1 MRKLKKEKWA
11 VKTERIIAESKG
23 LVATETQCP
32 IQETVSTTTTKST
45 THELELKIEA
55 SEQTVV
61 RRAQPSSEQKKS
73 NSLKRRLGIYIS
85 ELQENESDESS
96 SDEEERDEDSTEI
109 CKNAG
114 DSSCLCCELKS
125 KAKLLEALNTPEII
139 QGIESIVENKL
150 NRRFSSLSTIDI
162 SLSDES
168 LKRHEIASTDDISY
182 RGTPVSRQPSSVS
195 KKSSRSSGYGSMLY
209 DPPLDIHVES
219 SIDEFE
225 QTETFVD
232 QTMPYSPLVRQNS
245 SSSHGSTLSP
255 RSTIDSRL
263 SSTDSYKTALSS
275 EDEDFYD
282 QQYEY
287 QFNER
292 ESTSCDDSVI
302 TIHKQSHF
310 TNIVYSPPPGGKEKL
325 VGEMQISVKELLK
338 DVQRKVLGRVYMS
351 NAFPSLGHGLQF
363 QLHLYPNSYG
373 SSCCSLPSCSWLDTT
388 RTIPFTKNDDQGIC
402 IFL

>member
-1 MRKLKKEKWA
+1 M
-11 VKTERIIAESKG
+11 
-23 LVATETQCP
+23 
-32 IQETVSTTTTKST
+32 STTTTKST

-61 RRAQPSSEQKKS
+61 RRVQPSSEQKKS
-73 NSLKRRLGIYIS
+73 NSLKRRLGIFYLS

-96 SDEEERDEDSTEI
+96 SDEEERDEGSTEI

-114 DSSCLCCELKS
+114 DSSCLCCGVKS

-168 LKRHEIASTDDISY
+168 LNRHEIASTDDISY
-182 RGTPVSRQPSSVS
+182 HGTPVSRQPSSVS

-209 DPPLDIHVES
+209 DPPPNILVES

-232 QTMPYSPLVRQNS
+232 QTIPYSPWVRQNS

-255 RSTIDSRL
+255 R
-263 SSTDSYKTALSS
+263 
-275 EDEDFYD
+275 
-282 QQYEY
+282 
-287 QFNER
+287 
-292 ESTSCDDSVI
+292 
-302 TIHKQSHF
+302 
-310 TNIVYSPPPGGKEKL
+310 
-325 VGEMQISVKELLK
+325 
-338 DVQRKVLGRVYMS
+338 
-351 NAFPSLGHGLQF
+351 
-363 QLHLYPNSYG
+363 
-373 SSCCSLPSCSWLDTT
+373 
-388 RTIPFTKNDDQGIC
+388 
-402 IFL
+402 